1 MKASMDT
8 WATKRLDALLN
19 GAPPPPVIQ
28 TLQLGTLDAWGEG
41 WAKKTWHSKADLLN
55 VDGSVFGGYLAAL
68 ADQILAF
75 AAMTVIPGD
84 KVFRTCNL
92 NVSFYRA
99 SKDASIQIEGK
110 VVAQSR
116 QTISVK
122 AEFRNNAGELIAE
135 ASALQILQ
143 AM

>member
-1 MKASMDT
+1 MET
-8 WATKRLDALLN
+8 WATKRLDALVL
-19 GAPPPPVIQ
+19 GAAPPPVIQ
-28 TLQLGTLDAWGEG
+28 TIQLGTLDAWGEG
-41 WAKKTWHSKADLLN
+41 WAKKIWHSKAELLN

-75 AAMTVIPGD
+75 AAMTMVPGD

-99 SKDASIQIEGK
+99 SKDASIHIEGK
-110 VVAQSR
+110 VVSQSR
-116 QTISVK
+116 QTMNVK
-122 AEFRNNAGELIAE
+122 AEFRNDAGELIAE
-135 ASALQILQ
+135 ASAIQILQ